1 MHPDTPYFSILL
13 CLTPDDFTCQV
24 ESAATHL
31 HYAQFFKILN
41 IFNRF
46 LGSVEVFEFT
56 GNTVLC
62 QAIATILR
70 MRSNSKLSEIPPCS
84 LEIDYRGIR
93 LVDHGQENEVG

>member
-1 MHPDTPYFSILL
+1 
-13 CLTPDDFTCQV
+13 
-24 ESAATHL
+24 
-31 HYAQFFKILN
+31 
-41 IFNRF
+41 
-46 LGSVEVFEFT
+46 VEVFEFT